1 VHTKSLLSVSLRVMI
16 ISFLLSAV
24 LYCGR
29 VKADTNVSGIFTSD
43 TTWTKSSSPYNLTG
57 NILIES
63 GVTITVEAGATVN
76 FNEHFIRVNGSL
88 IIQPGV
94 TLDMRTVVGGG
105 SIQVNGLLTARGTS
119 TNPIHVI
126 GGTYYYAWIAPPTY
140 SSIVFSQSSIPW
152 NEQTGSGCIIE
163 NVVLNST
170 NISVNNSPKIAE
182 NKFLDGGGVTVSSG
196 SPEISNNN
204 INGRIEING
213 GSPTIEN
220 NYIEYGQIFYYSD
233 YSGEGEYVTIIGNV
247 VSHAMGQSSS
257 TAIWLLGSSFGG
269 YAVVEGN
276 LIVNSDIGIDVFNPN
291 TDHIGTSI
299 SIRNNTIINNTVGLS
314 IMDRCTLTI
323 TGNNIYDNPTNIRL
337 SQVSTNFDATYNWWG
352 TTDLQAISQSIV
364 DFEDDFDL
372 GKVTFVPFLGEPN
385 PEAPDSTYVPTTP
398 PLPTAS
404 PTPTIEPTPETT
416 PTLSP
421 EATTSA
427 SPTPSSTPY
436 QEPQLAE
443 LEVILGAAVIVAVI
457 GAGLGLLIYLVKR
470 K

>member
-24 LYCGR
+24 LYCER
-29 VKADTNVSGIFTSD
+29 AKADTNVSGIFTSD

-220 NYIEYGQIFYYSD
+220 NYIEYGQIFY
-233 YSGEGEYVTIIGNV
+233 
-247 VSHAMGQSSS
+247 
-257 TAIWLLGSSFGG
+257 
-269 YAVVEGN
+269 
-276 LIVNSDIGIDVFNPN
+276 
-291 TDHIGTSI
+291 
-299 SIRNNTIINNTVGLS
+299 
-314 IMDRCTLTI
+314 
-323 TGNNIYDNPTNIRL
+323 
-337 SQVSTNFDATYNWWG
+337 
-352 TTDLQAISQSIV
+352 
-364 DFEDDFDL
+364 
-372 GKVTFVPFLGEPN
+372 
-385 PEAPDSTYVPTTP
+385 
-398 PLPTAS
+398 
-404 PTPTIEPTPETT
+404 
-416 PTLSP
+416 
-421 EATTSA
+421 
-427 SPTPSSTPY
+427 
-436 QEPQLAE
+436 
-443 LEVILGAAVIVAVI
+443 
-457 GAGLGLLIYLVKR
+457 
-470 K
+470 